1 MENKLKVV
9 FRAILADDNR
19 VFLAL
24 AGLILVALIFGGAPN
39 TMGWRLMLTTFV
51 SAVALA
57 SFIAWGNFANVK
69 RMPRLVLVWL
79 GLTLAIPLL
88 QLVPLPPAL
97 WQSLPGREHA
107 ITVVSVIGADAAW
120 RPLTLDPVQTK
131 ISLLALLPAL
141 AIFIGS
147 VSLDK
152 HQRVRLLQLVALS
165 GVVSIAVGI
174 FQVTSRG
181 AWLNFYDTQHDIFLL
196 GFFSNRNHAA
206 LLITSALLIA
216 TWLIWETRSS
226 DRNKR
231 ALTIVL
237 IIFAL
242 GPLLATFS
250 RAGIGLYALSVVVI
264 LRTAFP
270 QIRKIK
276 SAWWLA
282 GIVGLVLAS
291 VLVVT
296 LSDTASR
303 SLARFAAI
311 EEDSR
316 WDIWRVSWGLV
327 KQYWPAGS
335 GLGGFV
341 PLYAQVEPLALLQPR
356 FVNHAHNDYLEV
368 VIEAG
373 VLGLIAIAGVWV
385 VVAMTGH
392 MLLKGANKRCHLLL
406 LVPVLTL
413 LHSTIDYP
421 LRTPAISCIAS
432 LCLAHCIASLLKS
445 D

>member
-1 MENKLKVV
+1 MDL
-9 FRAILADDNR
+9 RARLSGQNG
-19 VFLAL
+19 VFLTLSGLML
-24 AGLILVALIFGGAPN
+24 AAVIFGGAPN
-39 TMGWRLMLTTFV
+39 TMGWRLVLTALV
-51 SAVALA
+51 SAAALG
-57 SFIAWGNFANVK
+57 SIIAWGNFAGVK
-69 RMPRLVLVWL
+69 RVPRLILLWLALVV
-79 GLTLAIPLL
+79 AIPLL

-97 WQSLPGREHA
+97 WQSLPGREA
-107 ITVVSVIGADAAW
+107 ATTVVSIIGADTAW

-141 AIFIGS
+141 AIFLGS

-152 HQRVRLLQLVALS
+152 NQRVRLLQLVALL
-165 GVVSIAVGI
+165 GVVSIAVGV
-174 FQVTSRG
+174 FQVASRG
-181 AWLNFYDTQHDIFLL
+181 AWINFYDTQHDIFLL
-196 GFFSNRNHAA
+196 GFFTNRNHAA

-216 TWLIWETRSS
+216 TWLVWETRSS

-250 RAGIGLYALSVVVI
+250 RAGLSLYALSVVVI
-264 LRTAFP
+264 LLTAFP
-270 QIRKIK
+270 QVRKIK
-276 SAWWLA
+276 LAWWLA
-282 GIVGLVLAS
+282 GIVGLALAS

-296 LSDTASR
+296 LSDTAWR

-311 EEDSR
+311 EEDMR
-316 WDIWRVSWGLV
+316 WDIWQVSWGLV
-327 KQYWPAGS
+327 KQYWLAGS
-335 GLGGFV
+335 GLGSFV
-341 PLYAQVEPLALLQPR
+341 PLYAAVEPLELLQPR

-373 VLGLIAIAGVWV
+373 VLGLIAIAGVWAV
-385 VVAMTGH
+385 IAITGH
-392 MLLKGANKRCHLLL
+392 MLLKGNNKFHHLLL
-406 LVPVLTL
+406 LVPVLGL
-413 LHSTIDYP
+413 LHSMIDYP

-432 LCLAHCIASLLKS
+432 LCLAHCVASFVKS